1 MVITMKKINFSKQN
15 IMDMPLKD
23 VNKNIKTVG
32 KQLAYR
38 INRIYSSK
46 PSIERN
52 RALEFSSTILKTVVN
67 NRSLSGAI
75 TTGDVNFKEFS
86 DVHVGRA
93 ALLNIQTILLSDRS
107 TIEGQKLISRHR
119 RQATRETIKAY
130 GIKRR
135 FTNKELDILTEVF
148 ISLEASADYYESGE
162 VIEEFNEL
170 SGKELS
176 EYSPKEIVD
185 IIKSKLSDSSSVIP
199 EINFDI
205 NF

>member
-1 MVITMKKINFSKQN
+1 MKKINFSKQN

-23 VNKNIKTVG
+23 VNKNIIILG
-32 KQLAYR
+32 KQLTYR
-38 INRIYSSK
+38 INRIQSAK

-75 TTGDVNFKEFS
+75 TTRDVDFKEFS
-86 DVHVGRA
+86 DVHVGRG
-93 ALLNIQTILLSDRS
+93 ALLNIQTVLLSDRS
-107 TIEGQKLISRHR
+107 TIEGQKVVSRHR
-119 RQATRETIKAY
+119 RKTTRETIKSY

-148 ISLEASADYYESGE
+148 ANLESNTDYYESNE

-170 SGKELS
+170 RGKDLS
-176 EYSPKEIVD
+176 SYSTKEIID
-185 IIKSKLSDSSSVIP
+185 IIKSKLPGQNIMIP
-199 EINFDI
+199 ENDFEVIF
-205 NF
+205 

>member
-1 MVITMKKINFSKQN
+1 MKKINFSKQN
-15 IMDMPLKD
+15 IMDMSLKD
-23 VNKNIKTVG
+23 VNKNIKIVG

-86 DVHVGRA
+86 DVHVARG
-93 ALLNIQTILLSDRS
+93 ALLNIQTVLLSDRS

-176 EYSPKEIVD
+176 EYSPKEIAD
-185 IIKSKLSDSSSVIP
+185 IIKSKLPDPNSVIP

>member
-1 MVITMKKINFSKQN
+1 MKKINFSKQN
-15 IMDMPLKD
+15 IMDMPLKE

-75 TTGDVNFKEFS
+75 TTGDVKFKEFS

-93 ALLNIQTILLSDRS
+93 ALLNIQTVLLSNRS

-119 RQATRETIKAY
+119 RQTTRETIRSY

-148 ISLEASADYYESGE
+148 ANLEANVDYYESDE

-170 SGKELS
+170 SNKNLS
-176 EYSPKEIVD
+176 DYSPKEIAD
-185 IIKSKLSDSSSVIP
+185 IIKSKLPGQNIMIP
-199 EINFDI
+199 ENSYEIVF
-205 NF
+205 

>member
-1 MVITMKKINFSKQN
+1 MKKINFSKQD
-15 IMDMPLKD
+15 IMDMSLKD

-38 INRIYSSK
+38 INRLQSAK

-75 TTGDVNFKEFS
+75 TTGNVKFKEFS
-86 DVHVGRA
+86 DVRVARG
-93 ALLNIQTILLSDRS
+93 ALLNIQTVLLSNRS
-107 TIEGQKLISRHR
+107 TIEGQKIISRHR
-119 RQATRETIKAY
+119 RKATRETIAGF

-148 ISLEASADYYESGE
+148 ANLEADVDYYDSDE

-170 SGKELS
+170 NGKDLS
-176 EYSPKEIVD
+176 EYSPKEIAD
-185 IIKSKLSDSSSVIP
+185 IIKSKLPGQNIMIP
-199 EINFDI
+199 ENNFEI
-205 NF
+205 VF

>member
-1 MVITMKKINFSKQN
+1 MKKVNFSKQN

-23 VNKNIKTVG
+23 VNKNIKIVG

-75 TTGDVNFKEFS
+75 TTGDINFKEFS

-93 ALLNIQTILLSDRS
+93 ALLNIQTVLLSDRS
-107 TIEGQKLISRHR
+107 TIEGQKIISRHR
-119 RQATRETIKAY
+119 RQTTRETIRSY

-148 ISLEASADYYESGE
+148 ANLEANTDYYESNE

-170 SGKELS
+170 RGKDLS
-176 EYSPKEIVD
+176 SYSTKEIID
-185 IIKSKLSDSSSVIP
+185 IIKSKLPGQNVMIP
-199 EINFDI
+199 ENDFEIVF
-205 NF
+205 